1 MSIWMTFIVA
11 LKALR
16 RNAMRTALTAL
27 GMIIGVAAV
36 IVMVAI
42 GTGASS
48 SIQAQI
54 RSAGSNIVMVTAGSG
69 GFGPVRQ
76 GQGAVTTLTA
86 DDAEAIRREIPGV
99 RYVSPGLNTRT
110 QIVAAT
116 GNWNTQVQGAGPDL
130 AAIRSWPTQFGS
142 FFTEDDVTAA
152 RKVAVLGSVVR
163 DQLFGVGSD
172 PTGEIVRIKN
182 QPFQVI
188 GVLTSKGQA
197 AMGQDQDDTV
207 LVPFTTVQKRL
218 MGVQH
223 VTNITVSAENGV
235 PLDTMTD
242 QIAELLRLRHKLQ
255 PGTRRRLPGTH
266 ARRNGECAH
275 VDDEHDDVS
284 ARRHRGRVAHRR
296 WHRHHEHHARVGDRA
311 DARDRSAPRCGRARP
326 RRAAAVSRRVDRAQ
340 SGWRRHRH
348 CARLRDFVRCP
359 TRNAVVRGCH
369 PDGGGDVFRR
379 CRGCRRVLR
388 VLSSAQGG
396 AAESDRRAALRVAA
410 CPVVARKARRR
421 PSLKCHGRATTST
434 SDATS
439 D

>member
-255 PGTRRRLPGTH
+255 PGTDDDFLVRTLEEMASVLTSTTNTMTYLLAGIAAVSLIVGGIGIMNIMLVSVTERTREIGLRL
-266 ARRNGECAH
+266 A
-275 VDDEHDDVS
+275 
-284 ARRHRGRVAHRR
+284 
-296 WHRHHEHHARVGDRA
+296 VG
-311 DARDRSAPRCGRARP
+311 ARDLDVLLQFLVESIVLSLVGGAIGIALGFGISFAVQRVMQWSAVVTPTAVAMSFGV
-326 RRAAAVSRRVDRAQ
+326 AAAV
-340 SGWRRHRH
+340 G
-348 CARLRDFVRCP
+348 
-359 TRNAVVRGCH
+359 
-369 PDGGGDVFRR
+369 VFF
-379 CRGCRRVLR
+379 GFY
-388 VLSSAQGG
+388 
-396 AAESDRRAALRVAA
+396 
-410 CPVVARKARRR
+410 PARKAARLN
-421 PSLKCHGRATTST
+421 PI
-434 SDATS
+434 DALRYE
-439 D
+439 